1 MLFFALDL
9 IIQNSMGVLGL
20 LLKRRK
26 RMGELLIERG
36 VSSLDDVNRGL
47 DLARE
52 SGFRLGKSMVAL
64 DLITEED
71 IVDILSTQFGIEK
84 CDVESL
90 NIDSGLVGQFEDAY
104 LRRHSFL
111 PVKLDED
118 SISVIIHDPLNVV
131 LLDELKRTYSK
142 PVVCELVTESVL
154 LKLISNFLDDS
165 DSIVQDIVIVDEES
179 NVDDGYNIETNV
191 DSAPVVR
198 LVSSFLREGVV
209 TGASDIHISVNQRD
223 MDIRY
228 RIDGLLHEK
237 KRLPKNLSSS
247 VITRI
252 KMMAGLDISERRLPQ
267 DGGMR
272 TDLDGRVVDLRVST
286 LPSYYGEK
294 VVIRILDK
302 SESILRVDS
311 LGFSDENK
319 DKFLSLIK
327 KPVGIFLV
335 TGPTG
340 SGKSSTLYAS
350 VNEINTRDKNII
362 TIEDPVEMKVEGITQ
377 VSINN
382 KIGLGFSE
390 GLRSILRQDPDVIL
404 VGEIRD
410 RETAEISISASNT
423 GHLLLTTLH
432 TNSAISAL
440 TRLVDMGI
448 EDYLVASNVIGVL
461 NQRLVRKVCNH
472 CKETYRSGEN
482 FVEGEFFGLGEDTI
496 LCRGTGCSKC
506 NYTGFKGRVPLQELL
521 VMDDDLGRKLLSSK
535 SVIELEEVAKK
546 NGFKTLKMDGLD
558 KALSGVTTL
567 GEVMRYVT

>member
-1 MLFFALDL
+1 MLFFALELL
-9 IIQNSMGVLGL
+9 IQISMGVFGL

-111 PVKLDED
+111 PVKLDDD

-131 LLDELKRTYSK
+131 LLDELKRKYSK

-319 DKFLSLIK
+319 DTFMSLIK
-327 KPVGIFLV
+327 KPVGILLV

-340 SGKSSTLYAS
+340 SGKSSTLYAA

-482 FVEGEFFGLGEDTI
+482 FVESEFFGLGEDTI

>member
-1 MLFFALDL
+1 MLFSALDL

-71 IVDILSTQFGIEK
+71 IVDVLSTQFGIEK

-111 PVKLDED
+111 PVKLDDD

-131 LLDELKRTYSK
+131 LLDELKRKYSK

-319 DKFLSLIK
+319 DTFLSLIR
-327 KPVGIFLV
+327 KPVGILLV

-340 SGKSSTLYAS
+340 SGKSSTLYAA

-482 FVEGEFFGLGEDTI
+482 FVESEFFGLGEDTI

-535 SVIELEEVAKK
+535 SVIELEEVAKR

>member
-1 MLFFALDL
+1 MLFSALDL

-71 IVDILSTQFGIEK
+71 IVDVLSTQFGIEK

-111 PVKLDED
+111 PVKLDDD

-131 LLDELKRTYSK
+131 LLDELKRKYSK

-319 DKFLSLIK
+319 DTFLSLIR
-327 KPVGIFLV
+327 KPVGILLV

-340 SGKSSTLYAS
+340 SGKSSTLYAA

-482 FVEGEFFGLGEDTI
+482 FVESEFFGLGEDTI